1 MRTTT
6 NFHINDTNH
15 LITPEH
21 LEHDKGLSEAENSKK
36 VHIDVN
42 NDMGDSFCKVYIPL
56 DVKKSYKAIFC
67 QAIADFNVGKKPS
80 KSKTI
85 ESYMSE
91 IVNDKRGRR
100 HKIRDKDGHTKIAED
115 AREGKSLYYEIVVSV
130 GNSESHGV
138 IQYDAG
144 GHTIQ
149 PEQLPRAVQTRVH
162 DIYYKTFQQRNPNMI
177 LIGYAIHGDEIFKNR
192 YNVYNYSTIHSHGC
206 AVPVAEFHPTTD
218 KNGRVKHPLRLQNSM
233 NKALAA
239 MGLTSYEDWVKREQA
254 YLDQITVK
262 VYRDYCRDNNIS
274 DDIEIYHPVTAKN
287 RLGGMSQTQF
297 QAHQALQEKE
307 QALAAERKQMDADR
321 KKLDDER
328 KRLEED
334 RKKLAAERKQIDAI
348 KSAQSKAKDIY
359 GGLSN
364 ALQLLTK
371 RAINNDS
378 NNQLLT
384 DMQQPYALQQYQD
397 IYMAE
402 SEIKKTDLFN
412 KLDSE
417 ITI

>member
-6 NFHINDTNH
+6 NFHLNDTNH

-21 LEHDKGLSEAENSKK
+21 LAHDKGLSEAENSKK

-56 DVKKSYKAIFC
+56 DVPKSYKAIFG
-67 QAIADFNVGKKPS
+67 QAIADFNAGKKPS
-80 KSKTI
+80 KCKTV

-100 HKIRDKDGHTKIAED
+100 HKVKDKDGHTKIAED
-115 AREGKSLYYEIVVSV
+115 AREGKSLYYEIVVSA

-138 IQYDAG
+138 IQYDAD

-149 PEQLPRAVQTRVH
+149 PEQLPREVQTRVQN
-162 DIYYKTFQQRNPNMI
+162 IYYKTFQARNPNMI

-218 KNGRVKHPLRLQNSM
+218 KNGRVKHPMRLQNSM

-239 MGLTSYEDWVKREQA
+239 MGLKNYEDWTKREQA
-254 YLDQITVK
+254 YLDQITVQ
-262 VYRDYCRDNNIS
+262 VYKDYCRDNNIS
-274 DDIEIYHPVTAKN
+274 DDIEIYHPVASKN

-297 QAHQALQEKE
+297 QTQQALNEKE
-307 QALAAERKQMDADR
+307 QALVAEREQ
-321 KKLDDER
+321 
-328 KRLEED
+328 LEED
-334 RKKLAAERKQIDAI
+334 RKKLAIERDKIEQE
-348 KSAQSKAKDIY
+348 KSELCAVKAAQSKAKNLY
-359 GGLSN
+359 GGLSDK
-364 ALQLLTK
+364 LKLLTIS
-371 RAINNDS
+371 AADDGS
-378 NNQLLT
+378 YNQPLI
-384 DMQQPYALQQYQD
+384 DPQQPPLQQYRD
-397 IYMAE
+397 EVMAE
-402 SEIKKTDLFN
+402 SEIRKNSILVN
-412 KLDSE
+412 LDPQN
-417 ITI
+417 II